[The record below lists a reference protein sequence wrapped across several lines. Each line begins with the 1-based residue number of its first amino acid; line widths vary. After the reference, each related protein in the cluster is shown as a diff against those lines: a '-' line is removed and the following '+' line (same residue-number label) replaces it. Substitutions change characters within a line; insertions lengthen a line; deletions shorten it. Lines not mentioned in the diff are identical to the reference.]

1 MYRGYNIT
9 GLSVASFTNFRYY
22 YKIGC
27 EMYDAQKT
35 QIQNINTIIRPDG
48 VIDGS
53 SLQANWFP
61 QVSCDVFISHSHK
74 DQKLAIALAGWL
86 YSTFQLTSFIDS
98 CLWGYI
104 SDLSKMIDDKYC
116 LHDGSYDYNE
126 LQQSN
131 AHIHMILNMA
141 LMQMIDGTECLFFLN
156 TPRSL
161 NLNDIGSSTCSPWI
175 YSELG
180 ISKVIRR
187 RTPHRFRSVQKSF
200 SNMNESL
207 VMKHKVSL
215 SHLSK
220 VTVSDLREWGECCHR
235 IQKEALDYLYKHIR

>member
-1 MYRGYNIT
+1 MYN
-9 GLSVASFTNFRYY
+9 
-22 YKIGC
+22 
-27 EMYDAQKT
+27 DHKT
-35 QIQNINTIIRPDG
+35 QIQNTNTIIAPNG
-48 VIDGS
+48 IINGS
-53 SLQANWFP
+53 SLLAKWFP
-61 QVSCDVFISHSHK
+61 RVHCNVFISHSHK

-86 YSTFQLTSFIDS
+86 YDTFKLVSFIDS

-104 SDLSKMIDDKYC
+104 GDLSKMIDDKYC

-141 LMQMIDGTECLFFLN
+141 LMQMIDDTECLFFLN
-156 TPRSL
+156 TPSSL
-161 NLNDIGSSTCSPWI
+161 NLNDIGTSTCSPWI
-175 YSELG
+175 YYELG
-180 ISKVIRR
+180 ISNVIRR

-220 VTVSDLREWGECCHR
+220 VTVSDLIEWEGKCCR
-235 IQKEALDYLYKHIR
+235 RTPKEALDYLYEHK